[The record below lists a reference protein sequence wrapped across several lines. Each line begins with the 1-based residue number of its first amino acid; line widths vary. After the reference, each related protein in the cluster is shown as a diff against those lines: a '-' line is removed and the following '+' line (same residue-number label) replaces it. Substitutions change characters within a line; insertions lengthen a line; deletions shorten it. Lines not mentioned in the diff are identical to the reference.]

1 MTNLKIRKRSET
13 LYSLYIC
20 ILVFMCM
27 MEATSLKNFN
37 DSWLHDIL
45 QLMALAIALFYII
58 IKKYTI
64 KELVSIF
71 LLNLVGILCF
81 ISSGYSGLLMT
92 MLAITLLPKG
102 SLDEILHMILV
113 EETVVFFFIVIMSQ
127 IGVLSN
133 QVFAINKGSY
143 TVLAKTF
150 GFEHPNMLAA
160 QAMSILLLYLCVNR
174 NRVKKKHIAFAFL
187 SAIVIFYFSKGRTSF
202 ILGVMAIISIALQ
215 KKGKFKKFVFTILP
229 WMYCIVLCML
239 VGCMFAYANFGEK
252 NPIVIALNDGLFN
265 GRVGLA
271 YRSLVVY
278 PITLFGKGIDTSIW
292 NQWQYY
298 SLDNGQ
304 VMVLLEYGIAGFICY
319 FVIIQKTLNQI
330 KKENEIVFAIV
341 ISIFLI
347 WSMYE
352 GTMYFIGK
360 NFALLFL
367 GKIQFSS
374 TRRKVL
380 DERYD
385 SHDS

>member
-1 MTNLKIRKRSET
+1 
-13 LYSLYIC
+13 
-20 ILVFMCM
+20 
-27 MEATSLKNFN
+27 
-37 DSWLHDIL
+37 
-45 QLMALAIALFYII
+45 
-58 IKKYTI
+58 
-64 KELVSIF
+64 
-71 LLNLVGILCF
+71 
-81 ISSGYSGLLMT
+81 
-92 MLAITLLPKG
+92 
-102 SLDEILHMILV
+102 
-113 EETVVFFFIVIMSQ
+113 
-127 IGVLSN
+127 
-133 QVFAINKGSY
+133 
-143 TVLAKTF
+143 
-150 GFEHPNMLAA
+150 
-160 QAMSILLLYLCVNR
+160 
-174 NRVKKKHIAFAFL
+174 
-187 SAIVIFYFSKGRTSF
+187 
-202 ILGVMAIISIALQ
+202 MAIISIALQ

-239 VGCMFAYANFGEK
+239 VGCMFAYANIGEK

>member
-1 MTNLKIRKRSET
+1 M
-13 LYSLYIC
+13 
-20 ILVFMCM
+20 
-27 MEATSLKNFN
+27 
-37 DSWLHDIL
+37 
-45 QLMALAIALFYII
+45 
-58 IKKYTI
+58 
-64 KELVSIF
+64 
-71 LLNLVGILCF
+71 
-81 ISSGYSGLLMT
+81 
-92 MLAITLLPKG
+92 
-102 SLDEILHMILV
+102 
-113 EETVVFFFIVIMSQ
+113 
-127 IGVLSN
+127 
-133 QVFAINKGSY
+133 
-143 TVLAKTF
+143 
-150 GFEHPNMLAA
+150 
-160 QAMSILLLYLCVNR
+160 
-174 NRVKKKHIAFAFL
+174 
-187 SAIVIFYFSKGRTSF
+187 
-202 ILGVMAIISIALQ
+202 
-215 KKGKFKKFVFTILP
+215 
-229 WMYCIVLCML
+229 
-239 VGCMFAYANFGEK
+239 
-252 NPIVIALNDGLFN
+252 
-265 GRVGLA
+265 
-271 YRSLVVY
+271 VVY

>member
-64 KELVSIF
+64 KELVSTF

-133 QVFAINKGSY
+133 QAFAINKGSY